1 MLSCNISNYL
11 IKRQS
16 ERYIIIAIKECLN
29 KVEKYLHKITTVSQK
44 MIELSTDENEIK
56 TITLKLAEQ
65 EFRIIQIKKS
75 SKNYKKENLDLSPK
89 NSEILSATSKSGFS
103 KKETRNAEN
112 DIKCE
117 TDIKSN
123 SNYSSTSASNTRFL
137 IYKSPNSHHIISKH

>member
-56 TITLKLAEQ
+56 TITFKVTE
-65 EFRIIQIKKS
+65 
-75 SKNYKKENLDLSPK
+75 KNFALFK
-89 NSEILSATSKSGFS
+89 
-103 KKETRNAEN
+103 
-112 DIKCE
+112 
-117 TDIKSN
+117 
-123 SNYSSTSASNTRFL
+123 
-137 IYKSPNSHHIISKH
+137 